1 MCRIINAAAL
11 GLTLALGCAP
21 AQADEL
27 RQRLCEQYRE
37 RLKSYQLDG
46 VWRYDPATGRRE
58 KMDVREA
65 RKVIEDTRESVKIFC
80 NEQGVVR

>member
-1 MCRIINAAAL
+1 MCRTLTVTAL
-11 GLTLALGCAP
+11 GMTLALGSAS
-21 AQADEL
+21 AGADEL

-37 RLKSYQLDG
+37 RLKSFQLDG
-46 VWRYDPATGRRE
+46 VWRYNPATGRRE

>member
-1 MCRIINAAAL
+1 MRKTTTAAVL
-11 GLTLALGCAP
+11 GLLLALGCAP

-27 RQRLCEQYRE
+27 RQRLCELYRE

-46 VWRYDPATGRRE
+46 VWRQDPATGRRE
-58 KMDVREA
+58 KMDAREA
-65 RKVIEDTRESVKIFC
+65 RAVIEDARESVKIFC

>member
-1 MCRIINAAAL
+1 MRKTTTAAVL
-11 GLTLALGCAP
+11 GLLLALGCAP

-27 RQRLCEQYRE
+27 RQRLCELYRE

-46 VWRYDPATGRRE
+46 VWRQDPATGRRE
-58 KMDVREA
+58 KMDAREA
-65 RKVIEDTRESVKIFC
+65 RAVIEDARQSVKIFC

>member
-1 MCRIINAAAL
+1 MRRTTTAAVL
-11 GLTLALGCAP
+11 GLLLALGCAP

-27 RQRLCEQYRE
+27 RQRLCELYRE

-46 VWRYDPATGRRE
+46 VWRQDPATGRRE
-58 KMDVREA
+58 KMELREA
-65 RKVIEDTRESVKIFC
+65 RKVIEDTREKVKTLC